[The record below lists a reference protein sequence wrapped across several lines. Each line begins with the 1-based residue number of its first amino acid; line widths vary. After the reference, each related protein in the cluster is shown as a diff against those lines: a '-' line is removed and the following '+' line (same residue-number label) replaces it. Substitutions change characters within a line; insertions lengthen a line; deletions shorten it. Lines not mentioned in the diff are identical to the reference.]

1 MCYAVVG
8 NQPESLSV
16 SICFFCLF
24 SGVSKCVYSLPQWS
38 LGFSFSFFFIVW
50 LSIPPFFKSAKGNC
64 PIGVRPQGVALSMW
78 FSPLTPQGGSPNLCN
93 SPSCVYPA
101 KDASPDPITSLH
113 FYPIPCGSFLQ
124 RWLDNS
130 LSASLQFVF
139 SENCS
144 TCRCIFDVFMGR

>member
-1 MCYAVVG
+1 MLRSGGKPARVLVSFHLLLLPFFRSKQVCVF
-8 NQPESLSV
+8 SSSV
-16 SICFFCLF
+16 EPRFLFFF
-24 SGVSKCVYSLPQWS
+24 
-38 LGFSFSFFFIVW
+38 FFFIVW

-124 RWLDNS
+124 SWLYNS